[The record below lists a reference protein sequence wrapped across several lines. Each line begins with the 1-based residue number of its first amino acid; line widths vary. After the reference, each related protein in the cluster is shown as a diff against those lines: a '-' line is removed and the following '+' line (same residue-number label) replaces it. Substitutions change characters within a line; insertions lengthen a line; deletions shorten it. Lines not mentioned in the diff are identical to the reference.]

1 MSLRRVFSF
10 DWQEDREFVRWKKCV
25 LGHPIARATSYCL
38 LPDTLWLRGPKNAFK
53 VGSVKFTVTAFHCEE
68 GTHQN
73 AGQKSKELTTPPES
87 PNTWHL
93 ALFASTGTRRKQK
106 RVRGL
111 GGGLCMF
118 VNKKW
123 ATNFTVRECIS
134 IRSYEIMTL
143 LLSPHFL
150 PREFGQVTVILVYVP
165 HGCSTGLK
173 SGALAAHW
181 LSYF

>member
-1 MSLRRVFSF
+1 MVQSYIAKSPM
-10 DWQEDREFVRWKKCV
+10 DGGKKCLCV
-25 LGHPIARATSYCL
+25 VFWLIRRSRVRRRRKKKKKKKKSLLGHPIARATSYCL

-106 RVRGL
+106 RVRGV

-134 IRSYEIMTL
+134 IRS
-143 LLSPHFL
+143 
-150 PREFGQVTVILVYVP
+150 
-165 HGCSTGLK
+165 
-173 SGALAAHW
+173 
-181 LSYF
+181 